1 MRVIEVGQLGVDGE
15 ARWVKKGGKAV
26 FGYKQHSLFDDSGL
40 VMAVAT
46 TPAKQQN
53 SQPFMDLRDNAV
65 VNKGAR
71 VYAAIKPTPVK
82 STGRR

>member
-1 MRVIEVGQLGVDGE
+1 MRVIEVAQLGVDGE

-26 FGYKQHSLFDDSGL
+26 FGYKQHSLVVDNGL

-46 TPAKQQN
+46 SPAKQYD
-53 SQPFMDLRDNAV
+53 SQPFMDLRDKA

-71 VYAAIKPTPVK
+71 VHAAIKPTPVK